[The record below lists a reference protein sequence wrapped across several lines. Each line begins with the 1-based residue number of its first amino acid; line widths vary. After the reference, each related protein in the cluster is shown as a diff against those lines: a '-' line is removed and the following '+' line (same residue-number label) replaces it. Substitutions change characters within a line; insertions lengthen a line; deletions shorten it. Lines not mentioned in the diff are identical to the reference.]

1 MKCMALALASSLI
14 LLVAGCGGGDET
26 PVGAGASNPTDP
38 ASITGTIRLFS
49 YEDGYD
55 PEYMASF
62 KEQYPNITLDTASF
76 GSNEEAIAKIKSG
89 FTADVINTCVDEGSL
104 DAVESD
110 VYAPLDTSRLEN
122 WDNLWPA
129 MKEMPGVTYEG
140 QYYVVPVDAGTAGIM
155 YNADKIT
162 TPPTSWNDLFDP
174 KYKGRSSL
182 QDNAVTA
189 IDVGAL
195 ATGITDPLNIDSAQ
209 LEGVKQ
215 FLIENRDNFRTWWA
229 DQGELITL
237 FKSGEIDIASGYT
250 NIQKDLQAEGL
261 NVQFVTAEEGQMLW
275 TCGYGISP
283 KIAPEN
289 VDAAYA
295 LLNWYT
301 SLPPQIYAATNW
313 NYMGSNEGIVDAVTP
328 EVRKDA
334 ALDTLFNLDD
344 AIPAAPPKDRDAWI
358 RAWAEVK
365 AS

>member
-1 MKCMALALASSLI
+1 MRSPLALTLATLTV
-14 LLVAGCGGGDET
+14 LAAGCGGGSDT
-26 PVGAGASNPTDP
+26 PVGQGSSNPSDP
-38 ASITGTIRLFS
+38 GSITGTIRLYS

-55 PEYMASF
+55 PDYMATF
-62 KEQYPNITLDTASF
+62 REQYPNITLETASF
-76 GSNEEAIAKIKSG
+76 GSNEEAIAKVKAG

-104 DAVESD
+104 EAVEAD
-110 VYAPLDTSRLEN
+110 VYAPLDVSRLEN
-122 WDNLWPA
+122 WDKIWPA
-129 MKEMPGVTYEG
+129 MKEMPGVTYDGEFF
-140 QYYVVPVDAGTAGIM
+140 VVPVDAGTAGIM
-155 YNADKIT
+155 YNADVIT

-174 KYKGRSSL
+174 KYKGRASL

-195 ATGITDPLNIDSAQ
+195 ATGIEDPLNIDAAQ
-209 LEGVKQ
+209 LESVKD
-215 FLIENRDNFRTWWA
+215 FLTDNRGNFRTWWA
-229 DQGELITL
+229 DQGELISL
-237 FKSGEIDIASGYT
+237 FKSGEVDIASGYT

-261 NVQFVTAEEGQMLW
+261 NVQFVTAKEGQMLW

-283 KIAPEN
+283 KIDPEN

-334 ALDTLFNLDD
+334 SLDTLFDLDD
-344 AIPAAPPKDRDAWI
+344 AIPAAPPKDRDAWVQ
-358 RAWAEVK
+358 AWAEVK